1 MTKRQG
7 CDEFGLNFQTGK
19 GGGPEIQTDFYVVIL
34 IELAANRLSLG
45 DFAIR
50 RDEKLPRYSRLE
62 LRSCL
67 CELGL
72 RHNPVVILVEFGK
85 LCRVPDR
92 ERQRNLQTISPG
104 ADGEA
109 AQTGIMRRRLLKW

>member
-7 CDEFGLNFQTGK
+7 CDEFGLNFQIGK
-19 GGGPEIQTDFYVVIL
+19 DDSVEIQKNFYVVIF
-34 IELAANRLSLG
+34 IELAANRLSVG
-45 DFAIR
+45 DFVIR
-50 RDEKLPRYSRLE
+50 CDEKLPRYSRLE

-92 ERQRNLQTISPG
+92 KRQRNLQTISAG

-109 AQTGIMRRRLLKW
+109 A

>member
-1 MTKRQG
+1 MPKRQKRE
-7 CDEFGLNFQTGK
+7 DLGLNLQTRK
-19 GGGPEIQTDFYVVIL
+19 ADSVEIQTNFYVVVP
-34 IELAANRLSLG
+34 IETAVNRAVFG

-50 RDEKLPRYSRLE
+50 CDEKLPRYSRFE

-92 ERQRNLQTISPG
+92 KRQRNLQTISAG

-109 AQTGIMRRRLLKW
+109 A